1 MSEYDSL
8 RTGRRDYLFNFGQV
22 DAAQKGMDTVEEGG
36 LKRGPVRSPVKSPPD
51 PWSMSCNEQITHR
64 NSASQPKRQHLQH
77 IQAYCSI
84 FGGSIKVPLH
94 KVFSCGPVSCT
105 FRGIEKGYRSQILSS
120 PLKRSPSVTLG
131 GSDLSLSCLMAA
143 STVSRI
149 CSSL

>member
-22 DAAQKGMDTVEEGG
+22 DAAQKGMDTVEDRC
-36 LKRGPVRSPVKSPPD
+36 LNRGPVRSPIKSAPY

-64 NSASQPKRQHLQH
+64 DSASQPKRQHLQH
-77 IQAYCSI
+77 IQTYCRV
-84 FGGSIKVPLH
+84 FARSIKMPLH
-94 KVFSCGPVSCT
+94 KVFGSGPVSGP
-105 FRGIEKGYRSQILSS
+105 FRCIEKGYRSQILSS
-120 PLKRSPSVTLG
+120 PLNRSPSVTFG

-149 CSSL
+149 CCSL